1 MSECE
6 VTYVIALQSIFR
18 VADFTEQNLKKERK
32 KKEEKKKKK
41 KSTRTPIHPTPKNN
55 NKQQNTH
62 IHTQRNPNKKDGK
75 FVPALE
81 H

>member
-18 VADFTEQNLKKERK
+18 VADFTEQNLKKTTTK
-32 KKEEKKKKK
+32 KQKKK
-41 KSTRTPIHPTPKNN
+41 KSTRTPIHPTPKNK

>member
-18 VADFTEQNLKKERK
+18 VADFTEQNRKKRK
-32 KKEEKKKKK
+32 KKKRKKK
-41 KSTRTPIHPTPKNN
+41 KSTCTPIHPTPKNN

-75 FVPALE
+75 FMPPLE

>member
-18 VADFTEQNLKKERK
+18 VADFTEQNLKKTTTK
-32 KKEEKKKKK
+32 KQKKK